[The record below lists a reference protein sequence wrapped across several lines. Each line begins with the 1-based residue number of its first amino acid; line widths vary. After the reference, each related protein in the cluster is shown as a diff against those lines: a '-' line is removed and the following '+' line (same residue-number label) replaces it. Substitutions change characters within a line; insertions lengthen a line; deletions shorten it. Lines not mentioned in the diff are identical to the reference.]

1 MPIIIR
7 AVSLIALAFAG
18 TANAAAPAVPAKLK
32 VTVEGISHNK
42 PIPAKYALCKATDDG
57 KSDKGENFR
66 PALNW
71 SGAPKD
77 TKSFVVTMFDPD
89 VPADFTNAGKDG
101 VTIAPDA
108 KRQVFYHWSLADIPK
123 KFNALPGGD
132 REITIAM
139 PAANDLK
146 GYADVHEYGGPCP
159 PWNDERLHH
168 YHFEVR
174 ALDVKSLRLPEN
186 ATAKQVRDAALKHT
200 LAKGEV
206 VGTYTLYNPHAGQ

>member
-1 MPIIIR
+1 MRMIFR
-7 AVSLIALAFAG
+7 AAALCAIAFVG
-18 TANAAAPAVPAKLK
+18 TSSAAAPLKPTKLT
-32 VTVEGISHNK
+32 VTVEGIVHKK
-42 PIPAKYALCKATDDG
+42 PIPEKYALCKATDDG
-57 KSDKGENFR
+57 KSKKGTNVR
-66 PALNW
+66 PALSW

-89 VPADFTNAGKDG
+89 VPADFTHAGKDG
-101 VTIAPDA
+101 ITIASNA

-123 KFNALPGGD
+123 KFNSLPGGD

-146 GYADVHEYGGPCP
+146 GYADIHEYGGPCP

-186 ATAKQVRDAALKHT
+186 ATAKQVRAEAMKHT

-206 VGTYTLYNPHAGQ
+206 IGTYTLYHPHQI

>member
-1 MPIIIR
+1 MRFMFRTAI
-7 AVSLIALAFAG
+7 ACALAFAC
-18 TANAAAPAVPAKLK
+18 TAHAAAPLKPAKLK
-32 VTVEGISHNK
+32 VTVEGITHGK
-42 PIPAKYALCKATDDG
+42 PIPATFALCKATEDG
-57 KSDKGENFR
+57 KSEKGENFR
-66 PALNW
+66 PAINW

-89 VPADFTNAGKDG
+89 VPADFSHAGKEG

-108 KRQVFYHWSLADIPK
+108 KRQVFYHWGLADIPRK
-123 KFNALPGGD
+123 IKGLPGGD

-139 PAANDLK
+139 PAASDLA

-174 ALDVKSLRLPEN
+174 ALDVRSLRLPEN
-186 ATAKQVRDAALKHT
+186 ATAKQVRAAAIKHT

>member
-1 MPIIIR
+1 MR
-7 AVSLIALAFAG
+7 TLFRTAVACALAVTSVAH
-18 TANAAAPAVPAKLK
+18 AAAPAKPAKLK
-32 VTVEGISHNK
+32 LTVEGIDHNQ

-66 PALNW
+66 PALHW
-71 SGAPKD
+71 SGAPKE
-77 TKSFVVTMFDPD
+77 TKSYVVTMFDPD
-89 VPADFTNAGKDG
+89 VPADFTDAGKDG

-108 KRQVFYHWSLADIPK
+108 KRQMFYHWGLADIPHK
-123 KFNALPGGD
+123 INGLPGGE
-132 REITIAM
+132 REITFAM

-146 GYADVHEYGGPCP
+146 GYADLHEYGGPCP

-174 ALDVKSLRLPEN
+174 ALDVKSLKLPEN
-186 ATAKQVRDAALKHT
+186 ATAKQVRAAAMKHT

-206 VGTYTLYNPHAGQ
+206 VGTYTLYNPRAGQ